1 MGNVNPKADGQTTR
15 QDPLTNEENYARMGG
30 DEAASGGV
38 LPTPAE
44 GLTAT
49 PSKEVAAV
57 VNRTKTDLL
66 AGLTAAQSAF
76 EHARATRVDA
86 ILFARSV
93 GLTYQAIGEK
103 LGITEGAVRY
113 ILKSQGGGGR
123 VAP

>member
-1 MGNVNPKADGQTTR
+1 MSSGGKTRRENPTSEG
-15 QDPLTNEENYARMGG
+15 NYARMGG

-66 AGLTAAQSAF
+66 TGLTAAQSAL

-93 GLTYQAIGEK
+93 GLTYRTIGEK

-113 ILKSQGGGGR
+113 ILKSQGGGR